1 MRKIDN
7 FDKYLKYKGLND
19 NQATKDCNLSVG
31 LLGQARSGKCDL
43 GTKAIEKILNKY
55 QDISRM
61 FLLTGEGPM
70 LTPSASQVI
79 NNGAN
84 SVVIGGDSTGNIYNG
99 AGAASHHTQAEDEIP
114 YAEQVPVV
122 PATIVRQGE
131 VDTLEYLQRNIN
143 MVEISSVR
151 VDDANLTIWLPMPDD
166 CMAPEIRKGD
176 RLGLWAYPNGKE
188 NPVPGKIYAVDTI
201 SNGFIVRYLFL
212 TADGDYIMR
221 AHDRELYPDF
231 VVKKDDVRQV
241 YKKLIMVRI

>member
-1 MRKIDN
+1 MTDAERLSKVLDFTKLNIRQLGMALELKQIQTLYDIKNGKIGISKLIAEKIKEKFED
-7 FDKYLKYKGLND
+7 L
-19 NQATKDCNLSVG
+19 NLSW
-31 LLGQARSGKCDL
+31 L
-43 GTKAIEKILNKY
+43 
-55 QDISRM
+55 M
-61 FLLTGEGPM
+61 FGEGEM
-70 LTPSASQVI
+70 LNQPSQVI
-79 NNGAN
+79 NNGAH

-99 AGAASHHTQAEDEIP
+99 AGSASHHTQTEDEIP

>member
-1 MRKIDN
+1 MTDAERLSKVLDFTKLNIRQLGMALELKQIQTLYDIKNGKIGISKLIAEKIKEKFED
-7 FDKYLKYKGLND
+7 L
-19 NQATKDCNLSVG
+19 NLSW
-31 LLGQARSGKCDL
+31 L
-43 GTKAIEKILNKY
+43 
-55 QDISRM
+55 M
-61 FLLTGEGPM
+61 FGEGEM
-70 LTPSASQVI
+70 LNQPSQVI

-99 AGAASHHTQAEDEIP
+99 AGAASHTQTEDEIP

-131 VDTLEYLQRNIN
+131 VDTLEYIQRNIN

-201 SNGFIVRYLFL
+201 SNGFIVRYLFI

-221 AHDRELYPDF
+221 AHNRELYPDF

>member
-1 MRKIDN
+1 MTDSERLSKVLD
-7 FDKYLKYKGLND
+7 FTGLNIRQLGMALGLKQIQTLYD
-19 NQATKDCNLSVG
+19 IKNGKIGISKLIAEKIKEKFEDLNLSW
-31 LLGQARSGKCDL
+31 L
-43 GTKAIEKILNKY
+43 
-55 QDISRM
+55 M
-61 FLLTGEGPM
+61 FGEGEM
-70 LTPSASQVI
+70 LNQPSQVI

-99 AGAASHHTQAEDEIP
+99 AGAASHTQTEEEIP

-188 NPVPGKIYAVDTI
+188 NPVPGKIYAVDTF

-221 AHDRELYPDF
+221 AHNRELYPDF

>member
-1 MRKIDN
+1 
-7 FDKYLKYKGLND
+7 
-19 NQATKDCNLSVG
+19 
-31 LLGQARSGKCDL
+31 
-43 GTKAIEKILNKY
+43 
-55 QDISRM
+55 
-61 FLLTGEGPM
+61 
-70 LTPSASQVI
+70 
-79 NNGAN
+79 
-84 SVVIGGDSTGNIYNG
+84 
-99 AGAASHHTQAEDEIP
+99 
-114 YAEQVPVV
+114 
-122 PATIVRQGE
+122 
-131 VDTLEYLQRNIN
+131 

-201 SNGFIVRYLFL
+201 SNGFIVRYLFI

-221 AHDRELYPDF
+221 AHNRELYPDF

>member
-1 MRKIDN
+1 MTDAERLSKVLDFTKLNIRQLGMALELKQIQTLYDIKNGKIGISKLIAEKIKEKFED
-7 FDKYLKYKGLND
+7 L
-19 NQATKDCNLSVG
+19 NLSW
-31 LLGQARSGKCDL
+31 L
-43 GTKAIEKILNKY
+43 
-55 QDISRM
+55 M
-61 FLLTGEGPM
+61 FGEGEM
-70 LTPSASQVI
+70 LNQPSQVI
-79 NNGAN
+79 NNGAH

-99 AGAASHHTQAEDEIP
+99 AGAASHHTQTEDEIP

-212 TADGDYIMR
+212 TEDGDYLLR